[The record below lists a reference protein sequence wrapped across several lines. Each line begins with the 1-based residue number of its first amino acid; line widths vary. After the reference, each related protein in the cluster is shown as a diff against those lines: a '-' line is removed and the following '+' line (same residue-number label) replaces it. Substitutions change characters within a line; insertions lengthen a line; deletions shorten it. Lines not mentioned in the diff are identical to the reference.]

1 MGTSIGKKVGYAVR
15 FDEKVSNETKIKY
28 VTDGMLLRECIL
40 DRRLQKYSV
49 IILDE
54 VHERSI
60 NSDTILA
67 LAKDLITNKHRNDL
81 KLIVMSA
88 TLSVDKF
95 SKYLNTNNAIFI
107 DGRSYPIEIYNTL
120 STQKTYLVSINL
132 KMKLKFF
139 VIKIKINKI

>member
-1 MGTSIGKKVGYAVR
+1 MGTSIGKKVGYSVR
-15 FDEKVSNETKIKY
+15 FDEKTSNETKIKY
-28 VTDGMLLRECIL
+28 VTDGMLLREFII
-40 DRRLQKYSV
+40 DRKLQKYSV

-54 VHERSI
+54 VHERSL

-67 LAKDLITNKHRNDL
+67 LTKDILLNKYRNDL

-107 DGRSYPIEIYNTL
+107 DGRSYPIEVYNTI
-120 STQKTYLVSINL
+120 STQKTYLV
-132 KMKLKFF
+132 
-139 VIKIKINKI
+139 

>member
-1 MGTSIGKKVGYAVR
+1 MGTSIGKKVGYSVR

-28 VTDGMLLRECIL
+28 VTDGMLLRECII
-40 DRRLQKYSV
+40 DRKLQKYSV

-54 VHERSI
+54 VHERSL

-67 LAKDLITNKHRNDL
+67 LAKDLLLNKHRNDL

-95 SKYLNTNNAIFI
+95 SKYLNTRNAIFI
-107 DGRSYPIEIYNTL
+107 DGRSFPIEIYNTL
-120 STQKTYLVSINL
+120 SIQKSYLV
-132 KMKLKFF
+132 FF
-139 VIKIKINKI
+139 NF

>member
-1 MGTSIGKKVGYAVR
+1 
-15 FDEKVSNETKIKY
+15 
-28 VTDGMLLRECIL
+28 MLLRECIL
-40 DRRLQKYSV
+40 DRKLHKYSV

-54 VHERSI
+54 VHERSL

-67 LAKDLITNKHRNDL
+67 LAKDLIMNKHRNDL

-95 SKYLNTNNAIFI
+95 SKYLNTNNVIYI

-120 STQKTYLVSINL
+120 TPQKTYLVIFKYN
-132 KMKLKFF
+132 F
-139 VIKIKINKI
+139 VSLF

>member
-1 MGTSIGKKVGYAVR
+1 MGTSIGKKVGYSVR
-15 FDEKVSNETKIKY
+15 FDEKVSGETKIKY

-40 DRRLQKYSV
+40 DRKLHRYSV

-54 VHERSI
+54 VHERSL

-67 LAKDLITNKHRNDL
+67 LAKDLIQNNHRNDL

-120 STQKTYLVSINL
+120 TPHKSYLVSTKYNSN
-132 KMKLKFF
+132 FF
-139 VIKIKINKI
+139 PKK